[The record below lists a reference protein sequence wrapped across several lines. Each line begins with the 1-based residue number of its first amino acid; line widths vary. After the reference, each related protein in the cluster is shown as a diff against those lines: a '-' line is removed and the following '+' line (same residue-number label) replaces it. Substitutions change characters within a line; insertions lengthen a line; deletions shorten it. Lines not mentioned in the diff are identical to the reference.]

1 MPRTALGQ
9 VQIRKILMA
18 FLCCW
23 LGFAGCTSV
32 CGQSIVGKWKR
43 TATKIFVTDP
53 SSGKQVPA
61 TPAVQA
67 QYDQHAADYH
77 ESLEFKD
84 NNEYIITTTTSVD
97 PKPKAHTGNYTL
109 SGSDLDMKIPLI
121 NSQRPTITIK
131 SMSTSA
137 MTWSF
142 LYMGKLMEIT
152 YTKI

>member
-1 MPRTALGQ
+1 MPRTALSKAH
-9 VQIRKILMA
+9 IKKTLMVL
-18 FLCCW
+18 LCCW
-23 LGFAGCTSV
+23 MGVAGCMSV
-32 CGQSIVGKWKR
+32 CAQSIVGKWTRK
-43 TATKIFVTDP
+43 ATKIFVTDP

-109 SGSDLDMKIPLI
+109 SGKDLDMKIPLI
-121 NSQRPTITIK
+121 NNQRPTITIK
-131 SMSTSA
+131 SMSNTA